1 MRDTRKIIL
10 DEGIAMR
17 ASDIEVVWING
28 CGWPVCR
35 GGPMFYADT
44 VGLKTAVDK
53 RKVYGARM

>member
-28 CGWPVCR
+28 
-35 GGPMFYADT
+35 
-44 VGLKTAVDK
+44 
-53 RKVYGARM
+53 YG